1 MLKPYPNAMT
11 GSAMVVIQCPHCG
24 GDVELEDGASGLFEC
39 PYCNKDFAWNDGLD
53 INNLKV
59 KFLWHLFGIFS
70 PSLIFFLS
78 FWLMVTVGDPQGFDI
93 LGYYLISLLICIIYT
108 PSLAIFAWFR
118 KNKPLLDGAL
128 LSIVASCSI
137 IYLYLENM

>member
-1 MLKPYPNAMT
+1 
-11 GSAMVVIQCPHCG
+11 MVVIQCPHCG

-70 PSLIFFLS
+70 PSMTFFLS